1 MEPVVTTG
9 LLDKVAEQGALA
21 AFMLL
26 VIIVLVMAVKML
38 YERNVQQGQE
48 NVQALVDSTEAINNN
63 TAALSM
69 LGKQIERLEN
79 HAG

>member
-1 MEPVVTTG
+1 MGAVETSG
-9 LLDKVAEQGALA
+9 LMNKVAEQGALA

-26 VIIVLVMAVKML
+26 VIIILVLAVKML
-38 YERNVQQGQE
+38 YERNVQQGAE
-48 NVQALVDSTEAINNN
+48 NVRALVDSTSAINNN

-79 HAG
+79 AG

>member
-1 MEPVVTTG
+1 MEPVATTG
-9 LLDKVAEQGALA
+9 LLNKVAEQGALA

-79 HAG
+79 NA

>member
-1 MEPVVTTG
+1 MEPVGTTG
-9 LLDKVAEQGALA
+9 LLNKVAEQGALA

-38 YERNVQQGQE
+38 YQRNVDQGAE
-48 NVQALVDSTEAINNN
+48 NVKALVDSTSAINNN
-63 TAALSM
+63 TAALGM

-79 HAG
+79 NAG

>member
-1 MEPVVTTG
+1 MEPIATTG
-9 LLDKVAEQGALA
+9 LLNKVAEQGALA

-38 YERNVQQGQE
+38 YQRNVDQGAE
-48 NVQALVDSTEAINNN
+48 NVQALVDSTAAINNN
-63 TAALSM
+63 TAALGM

>member
-1 MEPVVTTG
+1 MEPVATTG
-9 LLDKVAEQGALA
+9 LLNKVAEQGALA

-38 YERNVQQGQE
+38 YQRNVDQGAE
-48 NVQALVDSTEAINNN
+48 NVQALVDSTSAINNN
-63 TAALSM
+63 TAALGM

>member
-9 LLDKVAEQGALA
+9 LLNKVAEQGALA

-38 YERNVQQGQE
+38 YSRNVDQGAE
-48 NVQALVDSTEAINNN
+48 NVKALVDSTAAINNN
-63 TAALSM
+63 TAALGM
-69 LGKQIERLEN
+69 LAKQVERLEN
-79 HAG
+79 AG

>member
-26 VIIVLVMAVKML
+26 VIIALVMTVKML
-38 YERNVQQGQE
+38 YERNVQQGAD
-48 NVQALVDSTEAINNN
+48 NMKVLIDNNTALNNN
-63 TAALSM
+63 TAALNM
-69 LGKQIERLEN
+69 LGKQMDRLESKN
-79 HAG
+79 V